1 LNRQDAGGDEKN
13 QETIAKARKR
23 ENLKEVI
30 LILFR
35 GFGLSRFMH
44 LGGRMPRLLSRACD
58 GITGL
63 RHGEKNQET
72 IAKARE
78 REM

>member
-1 LNRQDAGGDEKN
+1 MSRQDAEGGEKN
-13 QETIAKARKR
+13 QEPIAKARKR

-35 GFGLSRFMH
+35 GFGISRFMH

-58 GITGL
+58 GVTGL
-63 RHGEKNQET
+63 RHGKKNQEP
-72 IAKARE
+72 IAKARKC
-78 REM
+78 EM